1 MKKLKLL
8 TTIALVTGALA
19 APAHAETETQVVV
32 FNLDEIQG
40 GSSNRE
46 KVIVGES
53 NVDRPPSH
61 TVGKAGIGAG
71 YGMKSQSMVDFAGLA
86 DAAPA
91 DDNEVHS
98 LNFPYDGAPKTHDD
112 FGVFHFAQVGANDV
126 WFGEWSQTAAV
137 KDQTNT
143 VYYVGDNAD
152 DRITRTDSAATY
164 TVTGINNY
172 TTAANNGLSGTFTAN
187 FRVLTLTGSM
197 RTANLPSG
205 ILINI
210 GTAHINPKSALIATS
225 ANGTDAASV
234 KIILDGAISPWFGD
248 ANGRVLGQ
256 FYNGQANLAGMVTFA
271 DNPVFDTAF
280 GGSRDQ

>member
-1 MKKLKLL
+1 MNKLKLVSS
-8 TTIALVTGALA
+8 IAVVASALA

-40 GSSNRE
+40 GSSNIE

-98 LNFPYDGAPKTHDD
+98 LNFPYDGAPTSHDD

-126 WFGEWSQTAAV
+126 WFGEWAQTAA
-137 KDQTNT
+137 DGDPNHT

-152 DRITRTDSAATY
+152 ARITRTDSAATY
-164 TVTGINNY
+164 TVNGINHY
-172 TTAANNGLSGTFTAN
+172 AAAGNNGLSGTFTAN
-187 FRVLTLTGSM
+187 FNALTLTGSM
-197 RTANLPSG
+197 RTTNLPVD

-210 GTAHINPKSALIATS
+210 GTARINPDSASI
-225 ANGTDAASV
+225 ANGGGVAPSAQISV
-234 KIILDGAISPWFGD
+234 YGKIIPEFGD
-248 ANGRVLGQ
+248 TNGIVTGQ
-256 FYNGQANLAGMVTFA
+256 FYNGQVDLAGMVTFK
-271 DNPVFDTAF
+271 DTHDFDTAF
-280 GGSRDQ
+280 GGSIDQ